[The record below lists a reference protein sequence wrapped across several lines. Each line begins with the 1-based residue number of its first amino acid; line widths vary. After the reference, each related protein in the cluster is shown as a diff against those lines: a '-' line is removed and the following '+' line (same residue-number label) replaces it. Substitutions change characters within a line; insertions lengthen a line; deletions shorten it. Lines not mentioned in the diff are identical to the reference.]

1 MIKKIKITCN
11 KTNIKPLDH
20 NLSLNNLLSYTE
32 FQFTKSFEFYT
43 EPKPKDKTIPQ
54 IPEELKYLEYKDE
67 ELNLSDD
74 DVLFTLLTESLYRD
88 AKTTLAEE
96 SEGENPN
103 ENKFIPQFLKV
114 DSIKFNNGKMTIEF
128 KDSDKKYVRNL
139 AHIRLYNHID
149 PDPQDDFPEDV
160 NGAIFDAMN

>member
-1 MIKKIKITCN
+1 
-11 KTNIKPLDH
+11 
-20 NLSLNNLLSYTE
+20 
-32 FQFTKSFEFYT
+32 
-43 EPKPKDKTIPQ
+43 
-54 IPEELKYLEYKDE
+54 LKYLEYKNE
-67 ELNLSDD
+67 ELNLGDD

-96 SEGENPN
+96 SEGDNPN

-139 AHIRLYNHID
+139 AHVILYNHID
-149 PDPQDDFPEDV
+149 PDPQDDVPEDV